1 MNILGE
7 QEILTNL
14 GGRLII
20 FRTDIE
26 NNCVLLDLKN
36 KITKSLMLK
45 KKFSK
50 L

>member
-1 MNILGE
+1 MNKKLGGL
-7 QEILTNL
+7 LTNL

-26 NNCVLLDLKN
+26 NNYVLLDLKN